1 VLHNIHEAIVAVV
14 SQDVRVQRID
24 WGGVVDVYRIS
35 RDKRRGYGFRGFT
48 EAVKAKPCPQSAD
61 PVKLS

>member
-1 VLHNIHEAIVAVV
+1 VLQNIHEAVVAVV
-14 SQDVRVQRID
+14 SQDVRVKTIN
-24 WGGVVDVYRIS
+24 WGGVVDVCRIS

-48 EAVKAKPCPQSAD
+48 EPVKAKPCPQSAD